1 MNLIDLTELS
11 SADVRSI
18 WRLVGTRGSS
28 LAGTVGWSFEGSGIR
43 TRTTFIQAFRALGLE
58 FIELPNLLKTE
69 ERACDLAGYLDP
81 FYEFYVIRESNHAR
95 LAEFASASGRPVIN
109 AMSSRG
115 HPCEVLA
122 DAYFIDTVLSP
133 VERVRI
139 CLWGPPTNVFR
150 SWHELAGVLG
160 LDVVHV
166 CERRFHE
173 VKPNVTFV
181 ESPCITADIVI
192 TDGWPKSLDTS
203 HPSLT
208 RQHLANMGNPKLL
221 PVPPFLIG
229 RELCFDPLTYDG
241 FVGYEQKTC
250 LATVQ
255 AAILRYAAH
264 REHRG

>member
-1 MNLIDLTELS
+1 MHLIDLTELS
-11 SADVRSI
+11 AVDVRSI
-18 WRLVGTRGSS
+18 WRLVGMRHSPLS
-28 LAGTVGWSFEGSGIR
+28 GTVGWSFDGDGIR
-43 TRTTFIQAFRALGLE
+43 TRTTFIRAFRALGLD

-69 ERACDLAGYLDP
+69 ERAGDLAGYLDP
-81 FYEFYVIRESNHAR
+81 LYEFYVIRESNHAR
-95 LAEFASASGRPVIN
+95 LTEFAAASRRPVIN
-109 AMSSRG
+109 AMSSHG

-150 SWHELAGVLG
+150 SWHELAGVLA

-173 VKPNVTFV
+173 SRPNVTFV
-181 ESPCITADIVI
+181 DSPPAAADVVI
-192 TDGWPKSLDTS
+192 TDGWPKRVDTS
-203 HPSLT
+203 HPALT
-208 RQHLANMGNPKLL
+208 RQHLADMGNPRLL

-229 RELCFDPLTYDG
+229 RELSFDPLTYDG

-255 AAILRYAAH
+255 AAILRYAAC
-264 REHRG
+264 RQCA